1 MATFENTNNQVQII
15 RWYSVDN
22 DDDNDVEALPNGVH
36 TNIKLMPYAAKFTF
50 KDGDLSDISVY
61 GKVVKKDGSLSDRK
75 MQIPALYSW
84 NRIEWPVWLFKLDK
98 LARAEFA
105 EVLRT
110 NRVVAT
116 LAQF

>member
-15 RWYSVDN
+15 RWYSVGE
-22 DDDNDVEALPNGVH
+22 VEALPNGVH
-36 TNIKLMPYAAKFTF
+36 KSIMLMPYAARFTF
-50 KDGDLSDISVY
+50 KDGDLDDISVY

-75 MQIPALYSW
+75 MQIPGLYSW
-84 NRIEWPVWLFKLDK
+84 NRIEWPAWMYALDK
-98 LARAEFA
+98 LARFEFA